1 MVVLEVC
8 ANSITSALAAQAGGA
23 VRVEL
28 CDNLYAG
35 GTTPSPG
42 QITVARKLL
51 NIQLYVLIRPRGA
64 DFLYSDVEF
73 DTMIA
78 DVQYCIDAKCDGIVT
93 GILNA
98 DGTVDKERNRI
109 LVDMAKKA
117 GLGATFHRAFDM
129 CDDYTL
135 ALEDVIELGYERIL
149 TSGGKSTAV
158 EGARVIADLV
168 KQANGR
174 ITIMAGSGLTEIN
187 AADLVVFTGVN
198 EIHGTLQSRVQ
209 SKMQFANDHIVMGNT
224 IGDEYAIDVTDTERV
239 KATIAK
245 ANEGIAS
252 TSTHIS

>member
-1 MVVLEVC
+1 MVALEVC
-8 ANSITSALAAQAGGA
+8 ANSITSALAAQEGGA

-51 NIQLYVLIRPRGA
+51 NIKLYVLIRPRGA

-73 DTMIA
+73 ETMIA
-78 DVQYCIDAKCDGIVT
+78 DVQYSIDAGCDGIVT

-98 DGTVDKERNRI
+98 DGTVDKERNGI
-109 LVDMAKKA
+109 LANMAIKA

-129 CDDYTL
+129 CADYAQ
-135 ALEDVIELGYERIL
+135 ALEDIIELGFERIL

-158 EGARVIADLV
+158 EGAHVIADMV
-168 KQANGR
+168 KQADGR
-174 ITIMAGSGLTEIN
+174 ISIMAGSGLTEIN
-187 AADLVVFTGVN
+187 AADLVLFTGVN

-209 SKMQFANDHIVMGNT
+209 SKMQFANDHIVMGST
-224 IGDEYAIDVTDTERV
+224 ISDEYAIDVTDVTRV
-239 KATIAK
+239 RAVIVN
-245 ANEGIAS
+245 ANGN
-252 TSTHIS
+252 

>member
-1 MVVLEVC
+1 
-8 ANSITSALAAQAGGA
+8 
-23 VRVEL
+23 
-28 CDNLYAG
+28 
-35 GTTPSPG
+35 
-42 QITVARKLL
+42 
-51 NIQLYVLIRPRGA
+51 
-64 DFLYSDVEF
+64 
-73 DTMIA
+73 MIA
-78 DVQYCIDAKCDGIVT
+78 DIQYCIDAKCDGIVT

-109 LVDMAKKA
+109 LVEMAKKA

-129 CDDYTL
+129 CADYTQ

-168 KQANGR
+168 KQADGR

-187 AADLVVFTGVN
+187 AADLVIFTGVS

-209 SKMQFANDHIVMGNT
+209 SKMQFANDHIVMGST
-224 IGDEYAIDVTDTERV
+224 IGDEYAIDVTDAERV

-252 TSTHIS
+252 SSTHIS

>member
-8 ANSITSALAAQAGGA
+8 ANSITSALAAQEGGA
-23 VRVEL
+23 IRVEL

-64 DFLYSDVEF
+64 DFLYSDIEF
-73 DTMIA
+73 DTMVA

-93 GILNA
+93 GILNT
-98 DGTVDKERNRI
+98 DGTVDKERNGI
-109 LVDMAKKA
+109 LVNMAKNA

-129 CDDYTL
+129 CADYTQ
-135 ALEDVIELGYERIL
+135 ALHDVIELGYERIL

-174 ITIMAGSGLTEIN
+174 IAIMAGSGLTEIN
-187 AADLVVFTGVN
+187 AADLVLFTGVN
-198 EIHGTLQSRVQ
+198 ELHGTLQSRVQ
-209 SKMQFANDHIVMGNT
+209 SKMQFANNHIVMGST
-224 IGDEYAIDVTDTERV
+224 FGDEYAIDVTDVERV
-239 KATIAK
+239 KAVIAK
-245 ANEGIAS
+245 ANEDPISSSA
-252 TSTHIS
+252 HIS

>member
-1 MVVLEVC
+1 MVALEVC
-8 ANSITSALAAQAGGA
+8 ANSITSALAAQEGGA

-51 NIQLYVLIRPRGA
+51 SIKLYVLIRPRGA

-73 DTMIA
+73 ETMIA
-78 DVQYCIDAKCDGIVT
+78 DVQYCIDAGCDGIVT

-98 DGTVDKERNRI
+98 DGTVDKERNGI
-109 LVDMAKKA
+109 LAGMAIKA

-129 CDDYTL
+129 CADYSQ
-135 ALEDVIELGYERIL
+135 ALEDIIELGFERIL

-158 EGARVIADLV
+158 EGAHVIADMV
-168 KQANGR
+168 KQADGR
-174 ITIMAGSGLTEIN
+174 ISIMAGSGLTEIN
-187 AADLVVFTGVN
+187 AADLVLFTGVN

-209 SKMQFANDHIVMGNT
+209 SKMQFANDHIVMGST
-224 IGDEYAIDVTDTERV
+224 ISDEYAVDVTDVTRV
-239 KATIAK
+239 RTVIAR
-245 ANEGIAS
+245 ANEGS
-252 TSTHIS
+252 